1 LLVGSGSLLSGD
13 SHQRLTVEALMRVA
27 GQKLKRLLKKRGCR
41 RRPSPAEML
50 HAPLFGFLVVVDSF
64 CFAEVLSFLGNQFT

>member
-1 LLVGSGSLLSGD
+1 
-13 SHQRLTVEALMRVA
+13 MRVA